1 MSTIESSGLG
11 QASDT
16 ELLLKSMLELVR
28 RLEVFAGAGRRRS
41 WRTERK
47 VRIIAESYE
56 SGEKVSVVCKLD
68 HEPNTRR
75 YPHSEPHK
83 VCGCV
88 LYSPNCFA
96 PWATNPCTM
105 SAAPSGTARGDDRQY
120 ASGKDR

>member
-75 YPHSEPHK
+75 YPPQRASQGLR
-83 VCGCV
+83 VCLVQPKLFRSVG
-88 LYSPNCFA
+88 Y
-96 PWATNPCTM
+96 
-105 SAAPSGTARGDDRQY
+105 
-120 ASGKDR
+120 